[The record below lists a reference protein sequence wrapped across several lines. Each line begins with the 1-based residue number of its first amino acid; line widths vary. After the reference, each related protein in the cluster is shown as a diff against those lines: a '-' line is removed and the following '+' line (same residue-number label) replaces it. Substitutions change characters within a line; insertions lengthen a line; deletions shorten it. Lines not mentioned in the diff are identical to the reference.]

1 MTKQELID
9 IVNGSTAESDLKEM
23 VIAYIRIAY
32 DAGFQEGMI
41 VASKVQSQAFDMLMN
56 KHEINP
62 HLEKREA
69 L

>member
-9 IVNGSTAESDLKEM
+9 KVNGSTAESDLKEM

-32 DAGFQEGMI
+32 DAGFQEGMM
-41 VASKVQSQAFDMLMN
+41 VASKVQSQAFDLLIK

-62 HLEKREA
+62 HLEKQEV